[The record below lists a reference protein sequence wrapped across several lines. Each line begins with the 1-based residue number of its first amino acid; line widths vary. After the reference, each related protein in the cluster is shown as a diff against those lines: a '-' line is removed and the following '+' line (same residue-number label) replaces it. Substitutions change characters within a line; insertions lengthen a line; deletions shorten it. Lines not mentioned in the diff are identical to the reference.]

1 MFFLRLFM
9 LKWKAMKPAEKPI
22 VVRYKKLG
30 RERVL
35 GLADLDENTIIIDPR
50 QPSMTFTGR
59 NEGELLRGELEVAAD
74 VAIRQRLQELINL
87 SLGEARIASEG
98 QLP

>member
-1 MFFLRLFM
+1 
-9 LKWKAMKPAEKPI
+9 MKPAEKPI

-50 QPSMTFTGR
+50 QPSRTFTGR
-59 NEGELLRGELEVAAD
+59 IRGQGFYTWATPSLIQLRP
-74 VAIRQRLQELINL
+74 RR
-87 SLGEARIASEG
+87 
-98 QLP
+98 